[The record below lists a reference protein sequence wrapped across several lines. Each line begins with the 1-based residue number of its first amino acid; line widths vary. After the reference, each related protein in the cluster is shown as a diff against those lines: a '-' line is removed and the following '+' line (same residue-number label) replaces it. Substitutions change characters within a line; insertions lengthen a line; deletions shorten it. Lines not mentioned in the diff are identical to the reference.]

1 MASLS
6 SVYNTGQSEA
16 VILCLVTIKQLNP
29 KDEISKVTA
38 LLGRRTWLSTK
49 EHRTLLR
56 VEFQTAESAGSGRPG
71 EKGGLRAE
79 SLTGKAE
86 AEKGMVLS

>member
-1 MASLS
+1 MDGWMKASVIWKPQNLEKKFSQMSKKETANLS

-38 LLGRRTWLSTK
+38 LVGRRTWLSTK
-49 EHRTLLR
+49 EH
-56 VEFQTAESAGSGRPG
+56 
-71 EKGGLRAE
+71 
-79 SLTGKAE
+79 
-86 AEKGMVLS
+86 